1 MIRLQSIFC
10 GASGNSDSG
19 VFPATGLDHVATFVS
34 IRVVEEDL
42 LVRELAN
49 YRPSYT
55 QLIQASILAIAF
67 MA

>member
-1 MIRLQSIFC
+1 MISIQSIFC
-10 GASGNSDSG
+10 GASGDWDSG
-19 VFPATGLDHVATFVS
+19 VLPATGLDQVATFLS

-49 YRPSYT
+49 CRPTYT
-55 QLIQASILAIAF
+55 QLTQASILAIAF